1 MYFRKEYLFLSIVL
15 LTIILFLSYH
25 KNQQDDAY
33 IYYTY
38 AHNIADGN
46 GYVFNLGE
54 RINATTSPLYTLLT
68 ALIYY
73 IFSLI
78 VPGTGVPAAGE
89 LINVVSLVFAAFALY
104 KIFIH
109 FREERLA
116 YFAPLFFLINPLVK
130 HCAGM
135 ESMLMIALLLWGIFF
150 YFLNRFHI
158 SAVLF
163 ALAFLTRF
171 DAALFLLIL
180 LSWQIFHERKSP
192 PLLSFLIFL
201 VIIIP
206 WFVFSIDYF
215 HSLIPST
222 VYIKLHQTATDFF
235 GVGLVYLKGFTRL
248 FPGGPAV
255 AYIFLALLSGSFILI
270 SFTNKERLG
279 NPFFILI
286 LIWTL
291 SHFIIYSFILNTPAY
306 PWYYTPYILLFSIAF
321 SAALEEIYKL
331 FHNKRIFYA
340 GAVIILLSGLIL
352 PVKTFLSPFNYKY
365 ELYRKAAEWLNENA
379 GKGSSVMIDEIGIV
393 GYYYRE
399 GKIIDAFGLINPE
412 SAERINEKD
421 YDWTI
426 RQYKPDYIVADYPNG
441 HKYLSTSDPILRSS
455 YSKKVICGNTSKV
468 IIFCKNGI

>member
-1 MYFRKEYLFLSIVL
+1 MNLRKEYLFLSIVL
-15 LTIILFLSYH
+15 LSIVLLLSYH

-78 VPGTGVPAAGE
+78 IPGAGVPAAGE
-89 LINVVSLVFAAFALY
+89 LINAMSLIFAAFALY

-116 YFAPLFFLINPLVK
+116 YFSPLFFLINPLVK
-130 HCAGM
+130 HGAGM
-135 ESMLMIALLLWGIFF
+135 ESILMIALLLWGIYF
-150 YFLNRFHI
+150 YFLNKFSI
-158 SAVLF
+158 SAVLL
-163 ALAFLTRF
+163 ALAFLARF

-180 LSWQIFHERKSP
+180 LLWQVFHERKAP
-192 PLLSFLIFL
+192 PLLSFLVFF

-206 WFVFSIDYF
+206 WFIFSIIYF
-215 HSLIPST
+215 HLLIPT
-222 VYIKLHQTATDFF
+222 TIFIKLHQTASDFF
-235 GVGLVYLKGFTRL
+235 GVGLVYLNGFPRL
-248 FPGGPAV
+248 FPGGPV
-255 AYIFLALLSGSFILI
+255 LAYIFLALLSGSFILI
-270 SFTNKERLG
+270 LFTNKERFK

-286 LIWTL
+286 ISWTL
-291 SHFIIYSFILNTPAY
+291 CHFLIYSFILNTPAY
-306 PWYYTPYILLFSIAF
+306 PWYYTPYILLFAIIF

-331 FHNKRIFYA
+331 LHNKRLFYA

-352 PVKTFLSPFNYKY
+352 PAKTFLSPFNYKY
-365 ELYRKAAEWLNENA
+365 DLYSKAAEWLNENA

-393 GYYYRE
+393 GYYYRK

-412 SAERINEKD
+412 SAKRINEGD

-441 HKYLSTSDPILRSS
+441 HKYLSTSDSILRSS
-455 YSKKVICGNTSKV
+455 YSEKAICGNTSKV
-468 IIFCKNGI
+468 IIYRKNGM